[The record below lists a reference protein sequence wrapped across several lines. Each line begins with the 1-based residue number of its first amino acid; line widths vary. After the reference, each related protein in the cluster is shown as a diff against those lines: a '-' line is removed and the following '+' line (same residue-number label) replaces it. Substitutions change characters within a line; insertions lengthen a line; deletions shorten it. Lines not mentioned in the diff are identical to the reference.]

1 MNYGKE
7 VMDSG
12 KVLRQVTITLV
23 IQNLGIKKIPFFM
36 LKQIDLFKIKVG
48 QKKPYQQSIC
58 KQAGL

>member
-1 MNYGKE
+1 
-7 VMDSG
+7 MDSG